1 MSYYNP
7 PYYPAYNPYFPMQMS
22 QMNMPMQPVQQMQN
36 AQAQTQ
42 PTIQKSNDFVSVRSK
57 EEVINY
63 PVALGNCVTFKHET
77 EPYIYTKT
85 MGFSQFDKP
94 VIETIRLVKE
104 DEDGNNEQTD
114 TTEVKEESKPVIDM
128 SVFDNKFENINESI
142 QVLDDEMKETKTD
155 IDWLKN
161 RVDELSKRR
170 NKATT
175 VVKKVGES
183 DE

>member
-1 MSYYNP
+1 MNYYQP
-7 PYYPAYNPYFPMQMS
+7 MYQPMFPQYYYPNQVP
-22 QMNMPMQPVQQMQN
+22 QMNNQMNQSVNQNMQSNQTEPV
-36 AQAQTQ
+36 
-42 PTIQKSNDFVSVRSK
+42 IQRTNELIPVSSK
-57 EEVINY
+57 DIAKNY
-63 PVALGNCVTFKHET
+63 PVAPGNSVTFKDEN
-77 EPYIYTKT
+77 EPYIYIKT

-94 VIETIRLVKE
+94 KFEVLKLVKE
-104 DEDGNNEQTD
+104 DNEVESNEQ
-114 TTEVKEESKPVIDM
+114 TEVKEEKPEIDM